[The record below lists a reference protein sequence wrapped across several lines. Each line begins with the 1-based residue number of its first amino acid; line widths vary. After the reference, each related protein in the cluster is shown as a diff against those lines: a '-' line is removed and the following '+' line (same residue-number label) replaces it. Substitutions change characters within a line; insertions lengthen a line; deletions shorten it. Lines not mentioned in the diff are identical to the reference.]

1 MSKERDIGH
10 KIKEKA
16 KQFDNK
22 NGKVTYTLK
31 ELIKAV
37 HEDISELS
45 DDIQDVNNKL
55 NKFMVNEVEE
65 ITELKTSVR
74 LYKRLTIG
82 IFIGIVTLM
91 ISQII
96 IL

>member
-1 MSKERDIGH
+1 MSKGKDIGY
-10 KIKEKA
+10 KIKAKA
-16 KQFDNK
+16 KQFDDK

-45 DDIQDVNNKL
+45 DDIQDVNDKL
-55 NKFMVNEVEE
+55 NEFMVNEVKE
-65 ITELKTSVR
+65 ITAIKTSVK
-74 LYKRLTIG
+74 LYKKLTLGMVICL
-82 IFIGIVTLM
+82 ITLVVG
-91 ISQII
+91 QIT